1 MQQLHLYYTISF
13 FKTVCVSSS
22 NINDILHFSKQTTT
36 PTGDNGVHAVSP
48 VEKDTDTASGNVY
61 PSTHANQVTTE
72 NLMGGTHIAKD
83 PTTRKNSATTKSAV
97 QIVSFR
103 SSIPMYT
110 YRHHLCMVQFFT
122 LFRLISK

>member
-48 VEKDTDTASGNVY
+48 VEKDTDTASEGVNA
-61 PSTHANQVTTE
+61 STHAKKVTTVAH
-72 NLMGGTHIAKD
+72 MDGTNIAKD
-83 PTTRKNSATTKSAV
+83 PTTRKNTATTKSAV
-97 QIVSFR
+97 QIVS
-103 SSIPMYT
+103 
-110 YRHHLCMVQFFT
+110 L
-122 LFRLISK
+122 